1 MRWSIFY
8 SWKRKVRVML
18 LLLLMLPCS
27 MKAQD
32 STRLFDKRNRHELYA
47 ATLSSTVLFT
57 GAFLADKPIRE
68 WVQLNHTS
76 TGDALYRYSN
86 YLGDKRVVLSL
97 NAALLAAGYVA
108 EDPVLFSTSWNA
120 AKSVFSAALL
130 NEGLK
135 YTFGRSRPYTESGPM
150 HFDPFPANRHAFK
163 SLPSGHTSLA
173 FAFFTPFAE
182 QYSRWLYVLP
192 VSVGAAR
199 VYKDKHWT
207 SDVML
212 GAAIGFFTGYFFQHK
227 NKHWEVSF
235 NRIVVRF

>member
-1 MRWSIFY
+1 MRRTAPYLRRRMIGI
-8 SWKRKVRVML
+8 ML
-18 LLLLMLPCS
+18 LSLLIMPGVI
-27 MKAQD
+27 KAQD
-32 STRLFDKRNRHELYA
+32 STRLFDKNNRHVLYTA
-47 ATLSSTVLFT
+47 SISSTVLFT

-68 WVQLNHTS
+68 WVQLNHMS
-76 TGDALYRYSN
+76 MGDALYRYSN

-97 NAALLAAGYVA
+97 NAALLAAGYVVK
-108 EDPVLFSTSWNA
+108 DPVLSRTSWNA
-120 AKSVFSAALL
+120 AKSVFSTAVLT
-130 NEGLK
+130 EGLK

-163 SLPSGHTSLA
+163 SLPSGHASLA

-192 VSVGAAR
+192 VSAAAAR

-207 SDVML
+207 SDVMM

-227 NKHWEVSF
+227 NKHLDVSF